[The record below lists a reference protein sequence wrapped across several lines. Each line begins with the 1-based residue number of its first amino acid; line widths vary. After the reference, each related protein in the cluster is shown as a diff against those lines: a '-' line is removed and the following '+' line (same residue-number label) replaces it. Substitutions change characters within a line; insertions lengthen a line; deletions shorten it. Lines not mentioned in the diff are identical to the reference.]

1 MEAAAAVMG
10 PIVESVKPLHPLK
23 IWEDVSPQFLVTF
36 WSLTM
41 YDLHVPVD
49 AYNKEIAKMKQLAV
63 QALES
68 KDMVSNP
75 TCELVCY

>member
-1 MEAAAAVMG
+1 MG